1 MRFSIEYFRSIDKI
15 MNAGLEELMFIQGI
29 GKVKARKIKEFIK
42 KEKL

>member
-15 MNAGLEELMFIQGI
+15 MNASSEKLMLVEGI

-42 KEKL
+42 KEGL

>member
-1 MRFSIEYFRSIDKI
+1 
-15 MNAGLEELMFIQGI
+15 MNASPEELMLVKGI